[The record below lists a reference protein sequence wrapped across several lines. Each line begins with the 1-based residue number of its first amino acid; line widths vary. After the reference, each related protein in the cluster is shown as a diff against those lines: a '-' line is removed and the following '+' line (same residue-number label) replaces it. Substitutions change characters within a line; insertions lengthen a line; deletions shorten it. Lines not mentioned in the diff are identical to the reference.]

1 MKNNRIPDISI
12 NILTYKTDKKILE
25 NCVKSI
31 NIPAPINII
40 ENSKKFKDERYFKK
54 IKKNIKIFCSG
65 KNFGYAG
72 GHNYGLSKAKTRY
85 VLICNPDV
93 IFNKNYFRNINKYLT
108 KDLNFHIIG
117 SQYIKK
123 NMNKPAYG
131 LFKTNALN
139 PKTPVNN
146 KGLQKVD
153 WVVGCTMLIDL
164 KKFSNTNIFDKNF
177 FLFYEENDLCMRIK
191 LINGLVYSSKKL
203 IINHFGEKGSFAS
216 DPNMKIDYIKLRNW
230 HLMWSSFYFLK
241 KHNGFIF
248 SLVLH
253 FSTIFKSLLK
263 IILFF
268 IFFKKESYIK
278 HLYRFLGLIN
288 SIIGKRSYF
297 RI

>member
-12 NILTYKTDKKILE
+12 NVLTYKTDKKILE
-25 NCVKSI
+25 DCVKSI
-31 NIPAPINII
+31 NISAPINII
-40 ENSKKFKDERYFKK
+40 ENSKKFENKRYFKK
-54 IKKNIKIFCSG
+54 LKKNIKIFCSG
-65 KNFGYAG
+65 KNFGYAN
-72 GHNYGLSKAKTRY
+72 GHNYGLSKVKTRY

-93 IFNKNYFRNINKYLT
+93 IFNKNYFRNIKNYLN

-117 SQYIKK
+117 SQYTKK

-131 LFKTNALN
+131 LFRTNTLN
-139 PKTPVNN
+139 PKIPIDN

-164 KKFSNTNIFDKNF
+164 KKFPHRKIFDKKF

-203 IINHFGEKGSFAS
+203 IINHFGEKGSFAT

-230 HLMWSSFYFLK
+230 HLMWSSFYFKK
-241 KHNGFIF
+241 KHKGFIY

-253 FSTIFKSLLK
+253 FLTLAKSLLK